1 MQKKYLLGFDV
12 GTSESK
18 GTLTDLEGHVLAIA
32 SAKHGIISPYPG
44 FAEHDPIADWMSDL
58 KKVIQRI
65 IEADKRATRGNS
77 CDRNKYHY
85 GSGDFC
91 G

>member
-44 FAEHDPIADWMSDL
+44 FAEHDPIADWMS
-58 KKVIQRI
+58 V
-65 IEADKRATRGNS
+65 
-77 CDRNKYHY
+77 
-85 GSGDFC
+85 
-91 G
+91 

>member
-32 SAKHGIISPYPG
+32 SAKHELFHHIL
-44 FAEHDPIADWMSDL
+44 DL
-58 KKVIQRI
+58 RNMIQLQ
-65 IEADKRATRGNS
+65 TG
-77 CDRNKYHY
+77 
-85 GSGDFC
+85 
-91 G
+91 